1 MEIQT
6 FDKLRHDMNLI
17 LKNLQIITTTENCM
31 QGKKEAKY
39 CLNLFLLHCDN
50 MMQYSSLKMNDEKER
65 VYKGEYMHF
74 LRYQ

>member
-39 CLNLFLLHCDN
+39 CLKLFLLHCDN
-50 MMQYSSLKMNDEKER
+50 MMQYIDIYDE
-65 VYKGEYMHF
+65 YIH
-74 LRYQ
+74 L